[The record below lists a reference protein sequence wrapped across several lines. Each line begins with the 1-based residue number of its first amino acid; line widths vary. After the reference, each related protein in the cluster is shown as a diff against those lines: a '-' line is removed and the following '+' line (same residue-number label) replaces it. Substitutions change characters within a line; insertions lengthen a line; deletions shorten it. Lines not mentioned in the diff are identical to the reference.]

1 MNIQSDHV
9 HGKTMRNLSLL
20 ALTAMLGTA
29 FVALADD
36 DDDERKVE
44 APAAAA
50 GKDLLPPPSTK
61 TGVTYAADIKP
72 ILDSSCVDCHSGDR
86 AKARLHLDT
95 LEGVLKGSKE
105 GKILIPGNSAN
116 SPIVKAVAHAT
127 RERDDWMPPVHNK
140 AGIKPLL
147 PEEIGLL
154 RAWIDQGAK

>member
-1 MNIQSDHV
+1 
-9 HGKTMRNLSLL
+9 MRNLTLL
-20 ALTAMLGTA
+20 ALTATWGSSMI
-29 FVALADD
+29 ALADD
-36 DDDERKVE
+36 DDHERKVDT
-44 APAAAA
+44 PAA
-50 GKDLLPPPSTK
+50 KVELPPPSTK

-72 ILDSSCVDCHSGDR
+72 ILDASCADCHSGDR

-105 GKILIPGNSAN
+105 GKIVIPGKSAE
-116 SPIVKAVAHAT
+116 SLIIKAVAHLS
-127 RERDDWMPPVHNK
+127 RDHDDWMPPPHNK